1 MKSGTQVYEI
11 DNIVENKTTVNFL
24 QGCPSVRKAIVE
36 IGCSIYDNIDLFVN
50 VKVGE
55 EKNKQAF
62 IELQNNL
69 NKVISE
75 RDEYIQEHLSS
86 KSNEIDRL
94 KRILE
99 ENDQSNSK
107 KLKSEREYY
116 DIQIDKLHKDRNE
129 YIDSSIKPK
138 EDEIAYLKKYIS
150 ENKEELN
157 KQKEDELRRLEINHE
172 KYVDS
177 LKEQI
182 HHLQNLNDLQT
193 NQLKEY
199 DNKKKMNVVKMGQI
213 GESSVEQ
220 YICDHFL
227 EGKLKNTAKTGGQ
240 GDLHFTYKNCD
251 ILLEVKNKDRIT
263 PDDISKFERDI
274 QETDCM
280 GGVFISIKPGVNV
293 PCHSAYDVE
302 WIGEKPVMYITNF
315 DTLPDMLYIAIKT
328 MYYYII
334 YKQEQEEN
342 IKGSDLESKL
352 LKHKQEFDHVIENI
366 KLFKPLL
373 DDTSSNV
380 SKIEESVSKMQNI
393 IKTQLQCYFANE
405 ETNEEKLAFII
416 KVMKQKS
423 ESGKQ
428 ASYDELIKT
437 PGISKK
443 DIASLGGINKI
454 RAKYKKNVNV
464 M

>member
-1 MKSGTQVYEI
+1 MNDQTQLFEVN
-11 DNIVENKTTVNFL
+11 NIIANKTTIHFL
-24 QGCPSVRKAIVE
+24 NGSPSVRKAIVE

-50 VKVGE
+50 VKVSE
-55 EKNKQAF
+55 EKDKKAF
-62 IELQNNL
+62 LELQNNL

-75 RDEYIQEHLSS
+75 RDEYIQEHLES
-86 KSNEIDRL
+86 KMNEIDRL
-94 KRILE
+94 KRMLE
-99 ENDQSNSK
+99 DNDQSNSK
-107 KLKSEREYY
+107 RLKSERDYY
-116 DIQIDKLHKDRNE
+116 DCQIEKLNKDRADC
-129 YIDSSIKPK
+129 IDCSIKPK

-157 KQKEDELRRLEINHE
+157 KQKEDELRRLELNYE

-182 HHLQNLNDLQT
+182 QQLQNLNDLQT

-199 DNKKKMNVVKMGQI
+199 DNRKKMNVVKMGQI
-213 GESSVEQ
+213 GESNVEQ

-263 PDDISKFERDI
+263 PDDISKFERDVH
-274 QETDCM
+274 ETDCM

-293 PCHSAYDVE
+293 PCHTAYDVE

-342 IKGSDLESKL
+342 INGSDLESKL
-352 LKHKQEFDHVIENI
+352 LKQKQEFDNVIENI
-366 KLFKPLL
+366 KIFKPLL
-373 DDTSSNV
+373 DDASSNV
-380 SKIEESVSKMQNI
+380 FKIEESISKMQNI

-416 KVMKQKS
+416 KVMKQKN

-428 ASYDELIKT
+428 PSYDDLIRT

-454 RAKYKKNVNV
+454 RAEYKKRVNV
-464 M
+464 V

>member
-1 MKSGTQVYEI
+1 MNSGTQVYEI

-24 QGCPSVRKAIVE
+24 HGSPSVRKAIVE
-36 IGCSIYDNIDLFVN
+36 IGCSIYDNIDMFVN
-50 VKVGE
+50 VKVSE
-55 EKNKQAF
+55 EKDKQAF

-75 RDEYIQEHLSS
+75 RDEYIQEHMES
-86 KSNEIDRL
+86 KTNEIDRL
-94 KRILE
+94 KRMLD

-116 DIQIDKLHKDRNE
+116 DTQIDKLHKDRDE
-129 YIDSSIKPK
+129 YLDCSIKPK

-157 KQKEDELRRLEINHE
+157 KQKEEELRRLEMNHE

-182 HHLQNLNDLQT
+182 QHLHNLNDQQS

-213 GESSVEQ
+213 GESNVGQ

-263 PDDISKFERDI
+263 PDDISKFERDV
-274 QETDCM
+274 QDTDCM

-293 PCHSAYDVE
+293 SCHSSYDVE

-315 DTLPDMLYIAIKT
+315 DTLPDMLYVAIKT

-334 YKQEQEEN
+334 YKQKQEDN
-342 IKGSDLESKL
+342 INGSDLESKL

-380 SKIEESVSKMQNI
+380 FKIEESVSKMQNI

-423 ESGKQ
+423 ENGKQ
-428 ASYDELIKT
+428 PSYDDLIKT

-454 RAKYKKNVNV
+454 RAEYKKHVNV
-464 M
+464 I